1 MSSRETRANSPIDHP
16 GLSLW
21 RGSSSDYQDPFVER
35 WAPKKLYKKISWY
48 DLSPKSTV
56 GLGLFL
62 GRPIRRR
69 IN

>member
-35 WAPKKLYKKISWY
+35 WAPKKLYKK
-48 DLSPKSTV
+48 
-56 GLGLFL
+56 FL
-62 GRPIRRR
+62 GTTYPP
-69 IN
+69 NPPSV